1 MNVDMDTCVLIRCKI
16 ARTPTLASSSSTV
29 LTVNTKPTRV
39 RPWQTIS
46 RLTGKILSL
55 VLVTQP
61 VFPSAAKPWIC
72 PICQHTSSTTSNLN
86 NHIKKVH
93 KVTLCQAEM
102 MTKRS
107 RYGRDMTEDEVEQN
121 RVAVQVIFSKVWVV
135 SLLTWASKNIV
146 WKRGLTGLVL
156 SSGELTEGKQI
167 RMMGFL
173 LLTGIMAKMAGLDTG
188 KRWGV
193 SIGVILCFW
202 CTSGC
207 R

>member
-1 MNVDMDTCVLIRCKI
+1 ML
-16 ARTPTLASSSSTV
+16 
-29 LTVNTKPTRV
+29 
-39 RPWQTIS
+39 
-46 RLTGKILSL
+46 
-55 VLVTQP
+55 
-61 VFPSAAKPWIC
+61 FYSAAKPWIC

-121 RVAVQVIFSKVWVV
+121 RVAVQVIFSKVWVD
-135 SLLTWASKNIV
+135 SLLTWAPKNIV

-188 KRWGV
+188 KR
-193 SIGVILCFW
+193 
-202 CTSGC
+202 
-207 R
+207 

>member
-1 MNVDMDTCVLIRCKI
+1 MNVDMDTCDLIRCKI

-29 LTVNTKPTRV
+29 LTVSTKPTRA

-107 RYGRDMTEDEVEQN
+107 RYGREMTEDEVEQN
-121 RVAVQVIFSKVWVV
+121 RIAVQVESPFIKYDQVCIQ
-135 SLLTWASKNIV
+135 K
-146 WKRGLTGLVL
+146 
-156 SSGELTEGKQI
+156 
-167 RMMGFL
+167 
-173 LLTGIMAKMAGLDTG
+173 
-188 KRWGV
+188 KRW
-193 SIGVILCFW
+193 
-202 CTSGC
+202 
-207 R
+207 

>member
-1 MNVDMDTCVLIRCKI
+1 MARLTIFFVAAWHTRRGAKMTRKI
-16 ARTPTLASSSSTV
+16 PTLGKG
-29 LTVNTKPTRV
+29 LNTKPTRA

-46 RLTGKILSL
+46 RLTGKILSI

-107 RYGRDMTEDEVEQN
+107 RYGREMTEDEVEQN
-121 RVAVQVIFSKVWVV
+121 RIAVQVESPF
-135 SLLTWASKNIV
+135 
-146 WKRGLTGLVL
+146 
-156 SSGELTEGKQI
+156 I
-167 RMMGFL
+167 RYDQVC
-173 LLTGIMAKMAGLDTG
+173 IQK
-188 KRWGV
+188 KRW
-193 SIGVILCFW
+193 
-202 CTSGC
+202 
-207 R
+207 